1 MYYIIT
7 KFIYPDYSINIFYL
21 FKYYTVI
28 SILAPFATSLTKHA
42 VIVLSNFSYLG
53 LLLAVKVGS
62 KDYKIIFPIK
72 IDKSKI

>member
-7 KFIYPDYSINIFYL
+7 KFIYPD
-21 FKYYTVI
+21 YTVI